1 MAMALIFY
9 MGVQVGNTVKREAS
23 FVLRQKI
30 ADSQEIK
37 SSYVEINYWIN
48 RALVNLKK
56 YVGEC
61 TRVIQIDDHSL
72 IGYYE
77 PGKIFSWSQFS
88 SANEGVVVSEWTKD
102 RNVIFHIFGQ
112 TCRDV

>member
-1 MAMALIFY
+1 M
-9 MGVQVGNTVKREAS
+9 
-23 FVLRQKI
+23 
-30 ADSQEIK
+30 
-37 SSYVEINYWIN
+37 
-48 RALVNLKK
+48 NLKK